1 VNRTN
6 LSLVA
11 LAGRALSLVLCL
23 GASDIYAQA
32 PVVRAVVNAAN
43 SDTTAIARG
52 SFMSIYGQNFGAQAG
67 PPSALPLPTTL
78 GTTQVT
84 VKSNSGP
91 TTYKAF
97 LHFVSPGQ
105 INAVL
110 PSAVPAGAATITV
123 TVGTTTSAAAPFQ
136 VVENN
141 FGMFTLNSQP
151 AGMAIAQ
158 NFESATSLPLNL
170 YTSPARQG
178 QTMILWGT
186 GLGPYTAGS
195 DDGPPQAENIVSNAK
210 VLVAGNEITPL
221 YAGRAPGIPGVDQ
234 INFTLP
240 DSIPD
245 GCSLELQIQIGD
257 SIQRGSATIAKSS
270 NAPVCRHEFDLSTDL
285 LSSLQSGGTVKAA
298 VARIQRSHGIL
309 GIANGQAFGATH
321 EEIAVQFRKFAANG
335 SPLSNQTFPFSVSQA
350 VGTCSVVKVD
360 QSSLDYTDFIDINI
374 NGSPLDVGSTLT
386 LSGPGTNMTSISVD
400 GLTTLYDGV
409 DIPGFSTSQ
418 SVLVDGDWAL
428 TGSGGRDVGAFS
440 APFTLKN
447 QFKATTLPSAI
458 TRGQPMLVGW
468 SGGGSSDSDTV
479 RIIAFGTATSRTT
492 PVIVCTAPAN
502 PGSFTV
508 AGNITSQLANDL
520 GGAGVLILYNVSQP
534 IPFSVPLAAGG
545 NLDSAVIK
553 TSVLEA
559 FTSIR
564 IQ

>member
-1 VNRTN
+1 MKRTN
-6 LSLVA
+6 SSVSL
-11 LAGRALSLVLCL
+11 GNRALPLILFFCV
-23 GASDIYAQA
+23 GNIYGQV

-43 SDTTAIARG
+43 SDSTAIARG

-110 PSAVPAGAATITV
+110 PSAIPAGAATITV
-123 TVGTTTSAAAPFQ
+123 TVGTTTSAAAAFQ
-136 VVENN
+136 VVDSN

-151 AGMAIAQ
+151 AGMAIGQ

-195 DDGPPQAENIVSNAK
+195 DDGPPQAGNIVTNAK

-245 GCSLELQIQIGD
+245 GCSLYLQVQIGD

-270 NAPVCRHEFDLSTDL
+270 NAPVCQHEFGLSTDL
-285 LSSLQSGGTVKAA
+285 LSSLQSGATVKAA
-298 VARIQRSHGIL
+298 IARVQRSHGIL
-309 GIANGQAFGATH
+309 GITNGQAFGTVH

-335 SPLSNQTFPFSVSQA
+335 SPVSNQTFPFSLSQA

-360 QSSLDYTDFIDINI
+360 QSNLDYTDFIDINI

-386 LSGPGTNMTSISVD
+386 LSGPGTNMTFNNLA
-400 GLTTLYDGV
+400 GLTTLYDGA
-409 DIPGFSTSQ
+409 DIPGFSSAM
-418 SVLVDGDWAL
+418 SVLVDGDWTL
-428 TGSGGRDVGAFS
+428 SGSGGRDVGAFS

-458 TRGQPMLVGW
+458 TRGQSMTVGW

-479 RIIAFGTATSRTT
+479 RIIAFGVTISGPA
-492 PVIVCTAPAN
+492 PVIVCTAPSSA
-502 PGSFTV
+502 GTV
-508 AGNITSQLANDL
+508 TVPGNITSQLSSDL
-520 GGAGVLILYNVSQP
+520 GGAGTLILYNVTQP
-534 IPFSVPLAAGG
+534 ISFSAPLAAGG
-545 NLDSAVIK
+545 SLDSALIT
-553 TSVLEA
+553 TSVLEG
-559 FTSIR
+559 FQGIR

>member
-1 VNRTN
+1 
-6 LSLVA
+6 
-11 LAGRALSLVLCL
+11 
-23 GASDIYAQA
+23 
-32 PVVRAVVNAAN
+32 
-43 SDTTAIARG
+43 
-52 SFMSIYGQNFGAQAG
+52 
-67 PPSALPLPTTL
+67 
-78 GTTQVT
+78 
-84 VKSNSGP
+84 
-91 TTYKAF
+91 
-97 LHFVSPGQ
+97 
-105 INAVL
+105 
-110 PSAVPAGAATITV
+110 
-123 TVGTTTSAAAPFQ
+123 
-136 VVENN
+136 
-141 FGMFTLNSQP
+141 
-151 AGMAIAQ
+151 
-158 NFESATSLPLNL
+158 
-170 YTSPARQG
+170 
-178 QTMILWGT
+178 
-186 GLGPYTAGS
+186 
-195 DDGPPQAENIVSNAK
+195 
-210 VLVAGNEITPL
+210 
-221 YAGRAPGIPGVDQ
+221 
-234 INFTLP
+234 
-240 DSIPD
+240 
-245 GCSLELQIQIGD
+245 
-257 SIQRGSATIAKSS
+257 
-270 NAPVCRHEFDLSTDL
+270 
-285 LSSLQSGGTVKAA
+285 
-298 VARIQRSHGIL
+298 
-309 GIANGQAFGATH
+309 
-321 EEIAVQFRKFAANG
+321 
-335 SPLSNQTFPFSVSQA
+335 
-350 VGTCSVVKVD
+350 VKVD

-447 QFKATTLPSAI
+447 QFKATTLPSTI

>member
-1 VNRTN
+1 MKRTN
-6 LSLVA
+6 SSLA
-11 LAGRALSLVLCL
+11 LAGRALPLVLFLCA
-23 GASDIYAQA
+23 GDIYAQA

-43 SDTTAIARG
+43 SDSTAIARG
-52 SFMSIYGQNFGAQAG
+52 SFMSIYGQNLGAQAG

-110 PSAVPAGAATITV
+110 PSTVPAGAATIAV
-123 TVGTTTSAAAPFQ
+123 TVGTATSAAAPFQ
-136 VVENN
+136 VVDSN

-195 DDGPPQAENIVSNAK
+195 DDGPPQAGNIVANAK

-245 GCSLELQIQIGD
+245 GCSLYLQVQIGD

-270 NAPVCRHEFDLSTDL
+270 NAPVCHHEFGLSTGL
-285 LSSLQSGGTVKAA
+285 LSSLQSGATVKAA
-298 VARIQRSHGIL
+298 VARVQRSHGII
-309 GIANGQAFGATH
+309 GITNGQAFGIVH
-321 EEIAVQFRKFAANG
+321 EEITVQFRKFAANG
-335 SPLSNQTFPFSVSQA
+335 SPVSNQTLPFSLSQA

-360 QSSLDYTDFIDINI
+360 PSKLDYIDFIDINI

-400 GLTTLYDGV
+400 GLTTLYDGA
-409 DIPGFSTSQ
+409 DIPGFSSAQ
-418 SVLVDGDWAL
+418 SVLVDGDWTL
-428 TGSGGRDVGAFS
+428 SGSGGRDVGAFS

-447 QFKATTLPSAI
+447 QFKATTLPGTI
-458 TRGQPMLVGW
+458 TRGQSMTVGW

-479 RIIAFGTATSRTT
+479 RIISFGTTISGAT
-492 PVIVCTAPAN
+492 PVIICTAPSSA
-502 PGSFTV
+502 GTFTV
-508 AGNITSQLANDL
+508 PGNITSQLSNDL
-520 GGAGVLILYNVSQP
+520 GGAGSLILYNVPQP
-534 IPFSVPLAAGG
+534 MPFSAPLAAGG
-545 NLDSAVIK
+545 SLDSAVIT
-553 TSVLEA
+553 TSVLEG
-559 FTSIR
+559 FQGVR